1 VPENSADRPPALSI
15 IVPVYNVA
23 DYLPACLDSILG
35 QDFEDVEI
43 IVIDDAATDASPAII
58 DEYAAKDDRVVAVHL
73 EVNGGLGA
81 GRNHGTDRARGEYL
95 MYVDSDD
102 LLPDGA
108 LARIAGRIEAAGHP
122 DVVMFRFA
130 RTYPDGRTV
139 DDARSAMIAPEEV
152 VRLEDRRDLLEIMPS
167 AWNKVY
173 RREFVLAHGFRFPDR
188 TYEDIPFAFPV
199 LMAADSIATL
209 DASGYLYRQRDGGG
223 SILTSSGR
231 RHLDLFVQYD
241 RLFEWLD
248 AHPECEQWRRPLVDR
263 LTRHVP
269 TVLETD
275 DRIPPDIRRQFFHAA
290 SESFRR
296 HRPANYRPGG
306 LAGVKVRLIERDD
319 YRSFRAAQLANRF
332 ARRLKSARSR

>member
-1 VPENSADRPPALSI
+1 MPELDADRLPALSI
-15 IVPVYNVA
+15 VVPVYNVA
-23 DYLPACLDSILG
+23 DYLPACLDSILA
-35 QDFEDVEI
+35 QDFRDVEV
-43 IVIDDAATDASPAII
+43 IVIDDAATDASPGII
-58 DEYAAKDDRVVAVHL
+58 DDYAARDDRIAAVHL

-81 GRNHGTDRARGEYL
+81 GRNLGTDRARGEYV

-102 LLPDGA
+102 LLPPGA
-108 LARIAGRIEAAGHP
+108 LTRIIGRTAEAGMP

-139 DDARSAMIAPEEV
+139 DDPRSATVAPEAV
-152 VRLEDRRDLLEIMPS
+152 VRLAERRDLLEILPS

-188 TYEDIPFAFPV
+188 TYEDIPFAYPA
-199 LMAADSIATL
+199 LIAADSIATL
-209 DASGYLYRQRDGGG
+209 DAVGYLYRQRGGGG
-223 SILTSSGR
+223 SILSSSGR

-248 AHPECEQWRRPLVDR
+248 AHPEYERWRRPLVDR

-269 TVLETD
+269 TVLESD
-275 DRIPPDIRRQFFHAA
+275 DRIPPDIRRQFFHEAA
-290 SESFRR
+290 GSFRR
-296 HRPANYRPGG
+296 HRPSDYRPAG

-319 YRSFRAAQLANRF
+319 YRTFRAAQLANQL
-332 ARRLKSARSR
+332 ARRVKARGR